1 MDWWSAGVILFEMLV
16 GYPPFFSDDS
26 SVTCQKILHWKK
38 TLAIPSEA
46 NLSPEATDLIQNLIT
61 DADRRLGR
69 NGAYEIKDHP
79 FFEGFDWDGVR
90 ESKAPFLP
98 EVHDPT
104 SSEHFDNFDEEEPF
118 LPDKMDYAKE
128 NKVRRQKK
136 DPYFIN
142 FTYKGDVEMERQK
155 YTSALKELEGLNEQ
169 ENDSIPHEDVHR
181 SKVAVSTKMHN
192 QKYMKEKP
200 TESRYK
206 KEKENYYQGGAMTK
220 GGYSKEQKYHEEAK
234 NYR

>member
-1 MDWWSAGVILFEMLV
+1 MLV

-46 NLSPEATDLIQNLIT
+46 NLSPEATDLIQSLIT
-61 DADRRLGR
+61 DSDKRLGR
-69 NGAYEIKDHP
+69 NGAYEIKEHP
-79 FFEGFDWDGVR
+79 FFDGFDWENVR
-90 ESKAPFLP
+90 DSKAPFLP

-118 LPDKMDYAKE
+118 LPDKSEYLKE
-128 NKVRRQKK
+128 NKIKRQKK

-142 FTYKGDVEMERQK
+142 FTYKGDLELEKQK
-155 YTSALKELEGLNEQ
+155 YASALKELEGLNDQ
-169 ENDSIPHEDVHR
+169 ENDSVPPEEELR
-181 SKVAVSTKMHN
+181 TSKVASSKMHSH
-192 QKYMKEKP
+192 KYMQEKGSEP
-200 TESRYK
+200 VYR
-206 KEKENYYQGGAMTK
+206 KENYYKEPTK
-220 GGYSKEQKYHEEAK
+220 TKNMHEKYYEEAK